1 MMTDLLPIVRAAA
14 VQAEPI
20 PLDREATAE
29 KACALIKEAAGHGVQ
44 LIVFPETFI
53 PVYPD
58 IFAWGQGLAKFD
70 SPPAKQAWA
79 RLWRTSV
86 SIPSPTTDLLGQAAQ
101 EANAYVVMGVN
112 ERAAENHSLY
122 NTLVF
127 FGPDGAVIGKHRKL
141 MPTNHERMV
150 WDQGDGSTL
159 SVLDTPLGKIG
170 SLICWENW
178 MPLARY
184 ALYSLGEQIHLAPT
198 ADDSEMAL
206 VNARNTAAE
215 GRVFVILVGHLLR
228 KSSYPDDFELKAELD
243 NAPEFLEA
251 GGSAIIA
258 PDGSVLAGLLWREE
272 GILYADLD
280 LNRAIEE
287 HQLLD
292 VVGHYARPDVLS
304 LQFDSSEHKA
314 LNKD

>member
-1 MMTDLLPIVRAAA
+1 MADFLPIIRAAA
-14 VQAEPI
+14 VQAESI
-20 PLDREATAE
+20 PLDREATTE
-29 KACALIKEAAGHGVQ
+29 KACALIREAADQGAH

-70 SPPAKQAWA
+70 TPPAKQAWA
-79 RLWRTSV
+79 RLWRSSV
-86 SIPSPTTDLLGQAAQ
+86 SIPSPTTEILGKAARD
-101 EANAYVVMGVN
+101 ARAFVMMGVN
-112 ERAAENHSLY
+112 ERATENHSLY
-122 NTLVF
+122 NTLIL
-127 FGPDGAVIGKHRKL
+127 FGPDGAIIGKHRKL

-159 SVLDTPLGKIG
+159 GVFDTPIGKIG

-184 ALYSLGEQIHLAPT
+184 ALYSQGEQIHLAPT

-228 KSSYPDDFELKAELD
+228 KSSYPDDFELKPELE
-243 NAPEFLEA
+243 NAPEFLEK
-251 GGSAIIA
+251 GGSAIIS
-258 PDGSVLAGLLWREE
+258 PDGTVLAGPLWREE

-280 LNRAIEE
+280 INRTVEE

-292 VVGHYARPDVLS
+292 VAGHYARPDVLR
-304 LQFDSSEHKA
+304 LLFNSSEHKA
-314 LNKD
+314 LKKD